1 MTGTTAETTTART
14 DSEIEQIHH
23 VEIYVANVHQA
34 AYFYGKVLGF
44 EVVGELALE
53 PPARRDR
60 VSLALARDEV
70 RLLLTAPLTSTSEI
84 AAHLHLHG
92 EGIKDVAFAVR
103 GLDAVFERATS
114 RGARSMLEP
123 ADLAASGVASGVRG
137 RLAVVRGW
145 GELVHSVIE
154 TPDGVPLWNA
164 TRGGDRGH
172 EPPDTAL
179 EAVDHVA
186 IAVGDGELEAA
197 AAFYCQAFGF
207 SETYQQNVSTEYS
220 AMRSKVVG
228 APNRAVQF
236 PLVEPAQGRRTSQV
250 QAFLH
255 SHEGPGAQHLAFR
268 SSDIVKSVD
277 ALRAGM
283 DFLPTPAAY
292 LRHARG
298 ARRRTPGRGR
308 KTAALRRAR
317 RSRRQRPAA
326 ADLHQTDRQPADVV
340 HRSDRAPRRRG
351 VRQRQHQGAVRSS
364 RTAAGQLFA
373 GPFVT
378 RKITTLLTSQLCR
391 PASAARITL
400 RPQSDDSWRWPCTIS
415 DPITTPPP

>member
-1 MTGTTAETTTART
+1 MTGTTAETTTAQT
-14 DSEIEQIHH
+14 DAEIEQIHH

-60 VSLALARDEV
+60 VSLALARDQV
-70 RLLLTAPLTSTSEI
+70 HLLLTAPLTSTSEI

-123 ADLAASGVASGVRG
+123 AELAASGVASGARG

-154 TPDGVPLWNA
+154 TPDGAPLWNA
-164 TRGGDRGH
+164 THGGDRGH

-197 AAFYCQAFGF
+197 VAFYCQAFGF
-207 SETYQQNVSTEYS
+207 RETHQQNVSTEYS

-292 LRHARG
+292 YDTLAARVGVHPAEVERLRRYGVLVDRDDSGLLLQIFTKPIGSRPTLFIEVIERRG
-298 ARRRTPGRGR
+298 AEGFGSGNI
-308 KTAALRRAR
+308 KALFEAIE
-317 RSRRQRPAA
+317 RQQA
-326 ADLHQTDRQPADVV
+326 
-340 HRSDRAPRRRG
+340 
-351 VRQRQHQGAVRSS
+351 SS
-364 RTAAGQLFA
+364 LQAH
-373 GPFVT
+373 
-378 RKITTLLTSQLCR
+378 S
-391 PASAARITL
+391 
-400 RPQSDDSWRWPCTIS
+400 
-415 DPITTPPP
+415 